1 MFSVKRREGPM
12 FFRQRLAKEAT
23 LSYFFGCGSKGRG
36 IAVDV
41 VEGDEEWF
49 LEQAGKEGVRIDYVI
64 DTHVHA
70 DHVSG
75 GRNLAA
81 RAGAPYALHE
91 SAAGIVRYPFHP
103 LREGDV
109 LGEGNVRIRI
119 LHTPGHTPDSLC
131 LLVTDLRRGEEPWF
145 LLTGDTLFVGAV
157 GRPDLGGSSEKMA
170 GLLFETLREKILVFP
185 DDLEIFPGHASGS
198 VCAAGISGKPSSTI
212 GFEKRFNPILK
223 ISDRESFVRSLL
235 RDIPERPAEMESV
248 VRRNI
253 E

>member
-1 MFSVKRREGPM
+1 M
-12 FFRQRLAKEAT
+12 FFRQRLAKEAS

-36 IAVDV
+36 VAVDV
-41 VEGDEEWF
+41 VEGDESWF
-49 LEQAGKEGVRIDYVI
+49 LEQADKEGVHIDYVV

-75 GRNLAA
+75 GRTLAE

-91 SAAGIVRYPFHP
+91 SAAGIVRYTFHP
-103 LREGDV
+103 LRDGD
-109 LGEGNVRIRI
+109 LLDAGNVRIRI
-119 LHTPGHTPDSLC
+119 IHTPGHTPDSLC
-131 LLVTDLRRGEEPWF
+131 LLVTDLRRGAEPWF

-170 GLLFETLREKILVFP
+170 GILFETLKEKILVFP
-185 DDLEIFPGHASGS
+185 DEMEIYPGHISGS

-212 GFEKRFNPILK
+212 GFEKRFNPMLR

-235 RDIPERPAEMESV
+235 RDIPERPAEMESI
-248 VRRNI
+248 VRRNTA
-253 E
+253 